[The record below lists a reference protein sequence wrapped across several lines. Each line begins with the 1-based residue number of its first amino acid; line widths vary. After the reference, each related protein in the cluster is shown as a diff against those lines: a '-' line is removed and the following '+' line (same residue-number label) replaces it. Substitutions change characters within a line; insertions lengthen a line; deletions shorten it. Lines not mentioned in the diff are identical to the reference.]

1 MTPTEQVMWW
11 VVLLLGMVGAAIYS
25 GLETGFYRL
34 NRVKL
39 EVRAE
44 RGPNRR
50 AARRLKSE
58 CATPQRTLASTLVA
72 TIVAGDLAASG
83 ASNLLSGAGY
93 SDGAVVLINV
103 AVLTPVFFVFLESIP
118 KELFR
123 LEADSL
129 MYRFAFLLT
138 GARTVFTATGILPLV
153 RRIAALILH
162 RLGPE
167 QGSELAYSGRERLAT
182 MIKDTA
188 GEREEAAPLTE
199 SQARLVDRALE
210 FGRTSVADEMLPW
223 LRVRTAQASW
233 NRSTLVTL
241 LAREPR
247 SFLPVVERDAAGK
260 VRVIG
265 VLRNSD
271 LFTRPD
277 APVSRLILEPARV
290 PPRMSLR
297 EAIVKLGQAQAT
309 VGIVEEGGKPIGLI
323 SMADLIEPLLRGQEG

>member
-1 MTPTEQVMWW
+1 SGRIGRSRDGRQNMTPAEQALWW
-11 VVLLLGMVGAAIYS
+11 VVLFLGMIGAAIFS

-44 RGPNRR
+44 RGPNRG
-50 AARRLKSE
+50 AARRLKRE
-58 CATPQRTLASTLVA
+58 CAMPQRTLASTLVA

-83 ASNLLSGAGY
+83 ASNLLAGAGY

-129 MYRFAFLLT
+129 MYRLAFLLT

-167 QGSELAYSGRERLAT
+167 QGSELAYSGRER
-182 MIKDTA
+182 
-188 GEREEAAPLTE
+188 
-199 SQARLVDRALE
+199 
-210 FGRTSVADEMLPW
+210 
-223 LRVRTAQASW
+223 
-233 NRSTLVTL
+233 
-241 LAREPR
+241 
-247 SFLPVVERDAAGK
+247 
-260 VRVIG
+260 
-265 VLRNSD
+265 
-271 LFTRPD
+271 
-277 APVSRLILEPARV
+277 
-290 PPRMSLR
+290 
-297 EAIVKLGQAQAT
+297 
-309 VGIVEEGGKPIGLI
+309 
-323 SMADLIEPLLRGQEG
+323 